1 MKTTRGKGLQEP
13 HRCPLS
19 SLPLD
24 LCRKDG
30 TFAFDYNL
38 FFSYFKE
45 LVGKEVMVELNNDLA
60 IRGTLDSV
68 DQYLNIKS
76 MAPFLSLLFT
86 SQVDAQRAQ
95 PVMVSKP
102 LDGVGIGGRVR
113 GGACSRACPSASSNP
128 PLICA
133 RDSGEAEEKDVRS
146 RDMMLRSKSVHR
158 RARSLSPLR
167 NLPFRWRPHGAA
179 DEERGGDGE
188 KAPDRKKIKSEEAP
202 APPVSA
208 SSRSSSSSSAS
219 SSSSSGWSSKR
230 WIFLKDFL
238 HRKKSEGSGH
248 AKEKFWR
255 TISFSAPKDSPR
267 PTSPPEPE
275 TTPQPAESAARREQM
290 TQPRRQQRPVNG
302 LGARRWATAPSA
314 HEWLYTANR
323 AQAEEMNQRT
333 FLPYRQGLLGCL
345 WFGSKGYGAIDG
357 FARSLNHVP
366 WR

>member
-1 MKTTRGKGLQEP
+1 MGKGLQEP

-45 LVGKEVMVELNNDLA
+45 LVGKEVTVELKNDLA
-60 IRGTLDSV
+60 IRGTLHSV

-76 MAPFLSLLFT
+76 MAPFLSLIFT

-95 PVMVSKP
+95 PVVVSKP
-102 LDGVGIGGRVR
+102 LDGVGMGGRVR
-113 GGACSRACPSASSNP
+113 GGACSRACPTASSNP

-133 RDSGEAEEKDVRS
+133 RDSREAEEKDVR
-146 RDMMLRSKSVHR
+146 RQDLMLRSNSVHR
-158 RARSLSPLR
+158 RARSLSLLR

-188 KAPDRKKIKSEEAP
+188 KAPDRKQIESEEAP
-202 APPVSA
+202 ASPVSA

-238 HRKKSEGSGH
+238 HRNKSEGSGH
-248 AKEKFWR
+248 AKEKLWR
-255 TISFSAPKDSPR
+255 AISFSAPKDSPR

-275 TTPQPAESAARREQM
+275 TTPQPAESAARREQT
-290 TQPRRQQRPVNG
+290 TQPPWQQRPVNG
-302 LGARRWATAPSA
+302 LGARRRATAPSA

-323 AQAEEMNQRT
+323 AQAEEMKRRT

-366 WR
+366 SR